1 MLNLTLAELLKVVP
15 AVLIGLTIHE
25 LAHAWV
31 ALKLGD
37 DTPKLLGRVTLNP
50 LKHIDLMGFVLLV
63 VAGFGWGKPVLI
75 NRNNLK
81 HPFRDD
87 VVIALS
93 GPASNLLFA
102 VALVLILR
110 VLLVFDAIR
119 SSSVFGTVIT
129 AFLVFISINVSLG
142 LFNLLPI
149 PPLDGSHLL
158 VNLLSLRNAEA
169 AAVFFKYGS
178 WLLIALVV
186 LERVTNRDILPIG
199 RAVNAVVMVL
209 LRLVGLG

>member
-1 MLNLTLAELLKVVP
+1 
-15 AVLIGLTIHE
+15 
-25 LAHAWV
+25 
-31 ALKLGD
+31 
-37 DTPKLLGRVTLNP
+37 
-50 LKHIDLMGFVLLV
+50 
-63 VAGFGWGKPVLI
+63 
-75 NRNNLK
+75 
-81 HPFRDD
+81 
-87 VVIALS
+87 
-93 GPASNLLFA
+93 
-102 VALVLILR
+102 
-110 VLLVFDAIR
+110 
-119 SSSVFGTVIT
+119 VFGTVIT
-129 AFLVFISINVSLG
+129 TFLVFISINVSLG